1 MVKRKSKSKSKL
13 SKKKSQLRYSKS
25 RRYSKSKKRI
35 SKKKIQRGGNYQEI
49 SFSDYLNQEVEKT
62 QKLLKEADDEFV
74 VGGSTEP
81 IYYGGHYLKSLRNL

>member
-1 MVKRKSKSKSKL
+1 MVKRKSKSKL

-74 VGGSTEP
+74 GGSTEP
-81 IYYGGHYLKSLRNL
+81 IYYGGHYLKSLRNSMLL